1 MASHS
6 AHLSETRKSADKSV
20 RATGPRPHSRMPA
33 EWEPHAATWLA
44 WPHYKLDWP
53 GKFEPI
59 PWVFAEIIRYLSRH
73 ERVELIV
80 KDATSEK
87 LARKTL
93 QRANA
98 FNNNIRFHRWPTNR
112 VWTRDSGCAFV
123 WPCGGEPALSK
134 GAERESRTGTLAR
147 ETPEG
152 QIPHPVSAK
161 NAETRVGH
169 PVSECFPARARTPE
183 PPTEQDTK
191 GSDVSAPTSQ
201 LSAIKWKFNA
211 WAKYPNWQHDEKIGS
226 WMAKAVG
233 AQEIQATFS
242 NKRVVLEGGSIDVNG
257 QGTLITT
264 EECLL
269 SKVQQRNP
277 GMKEKDY
284 EKVFAEYL
292 GASNVI
298 WLDAGIVGDDT
309 HGHVDD
315 ITRFV
320 SPDTV
325 VTCVDADPSSENYEA
340 LRENIR
346 RLRDATTESGK
357 PLATIDLPMPAPVY
371 FEGRRLPASY
381 ANFYIANGIV
391 LVPVFNDPN
400 DRVALDILADIFPDR
415 EVVGIYCGDLIWGF
429 GAIHCMTQQQ
439 PGQGSPV

>member
-1 MASHS
+1 MSPSQKHFPPDNVD
-6 AHLSETRKSADKSV
+6 ADKSV
-20 RATGPRPHSRMPA
+20 RATKKFFRMPA

-59 PWVFAEIIRYLSRH
+59 PWVYAEIIRYLSRH

-80 KDATSEK
+80 KDAAAEK

-98 FNNNIRFHRWPTNR
+98 CNDNVRFHRWPTDR

-123 WPCGGEPALSK
+123 CGADALV
-134 GAERESRTGTLAR
+134 RESSTYQAR
-147 ETPEG
+147 DRNDL
-152 QIPHPVSAK
+152 H
-161 NAETRVGH
+161 
-169 PVSECFPARARTPE
+169 
-183 PPTEQDTK
+183 
-191 GSDVSAPTSQ
+191 
-201 LSAIKWKFNA
+201 AIKWRFNA
-211 WAKYPNWQHDEKIGS
+211 WAKYPNWKRDEKIGS
-226 WMAKAVG
+226 LMAQAAG
-233 AQEIQATFS
+233 ATEIQPMLGK
-242 NKRVVLEGGSIDVNG
+242 NRVVLEGGSIDVNG
-257 QGTLITT
+257 CGTLITT

-269 SKVQQRNP
+269 SRVQQRNP
-277 GMKEKDY
+277 GMKKREY
-284 EKVFAEYL
+284 EKIFAQYL
-292 GASNVI
+292 GARNVI
-298 WLDAGIVGDDT
+298 WLDSGIVGDDT

-325 VTCVDADPSSENYEA
+325 VTCVDADPASENYEA

-346 RLRDATTESGK
+346 RLRDATTEDGK

-400 DRVALDILADIFPDR
+400 DRVALDIFADIFPDR
-415 EVVGIYCGDLIWGF
+415 EIVGIYCGDLIWGF

-439 PGQGSPV
+439 PAALVQQQSRSFDFAE